1 MAATLKDVAEL
12 AGVSIATVSRVLND
26 PSKVAGHSRDK
37 VLAAIDTLGYS
48 SNLLAKSLRQD
59 GLNAVYVLLPSLSDP
74 YFAQVHQ
81 GISDVLA
88 SYDYLMLSVSTEDNR
103 EMELEYLSKAKTMG
117 SSGVL
122 IYTTNNLTWEEWN
135 SFSGSFPIM
144 FLSGNEVGDTERMD
158 RLWIDQRKLGGQ
170 AVAYLQEKG
179 GRNFVYLCDNPAGLE
194 AERLAGIQEAA
205 EQNGGSC
212 CLCRASRS
220 AEDAAR
226 ELGKVWDQLGTEIDC
241 VLVQGNL
248 QAAGV
253 LSFLREREIPV
264 PQQVSV
270 MSFENSE
277 LACLTTPQLSVIGP
291 SGYQIGMVGAKR
303 LLEWIRVSKGD
314 GARWQG
320 DVDLKLIARGSTDAG
335 K

>member
-12 AGVSIATVSRVLND
+12 AGVSTATVSRVLND
-26 PSKVAGHSRDK
+26 PAKVTKHSRDK

-122 IYTTNNLTWEEWN
+122 IYTTNNLTWEEWG
-135 SFSGSFPIM
+135 SFSSSFPIL
-144 FLSGNEVGDTERMD
+144 FLSGNEVRDTERMD
-158 RLWIDQRKLGGQ
+158 TLWIDQRELGIR
-170 AVAYLQEKG
+170 AVTYLQKLG
-179 GRNFVYLCDNPAGLE
+179 GRNFAYLCDNPVGLE
-194 AERLAGIQEAA
+194 AERLAGIHQAA
-205 EQNGGSC
+205 ERNGGNC
-212 CLCRASRS
+212 FLCHASRS
-220 AEDAAR
+220 VEDAAR
-226 ELGKVWDQLGTEIDC
+226 ELEKVWNQIGTELDC
-241 VLVQGNL
+241 VLTQGNL

-253 LSFLREREIPV
+253 LSFLRDQGISV
-264 PQQVSV
+264 PEQVSV

-291 SGYQIGMVGAKR
+291 SGYQIGMVGARR
-303 LLEWIRVSKGD
+303 LLEWIRASKEEGV
-314 GARWQG
+314 RWQG
-320 DVDLKLIARGSTDAG
+320 AIDLKLIARGSTDVG